1 MVRAVTLGAPRD
13 PQERKNL
20 SRSTV
25 AATLGPPKKTEE
37 RKDFV
42 SGTALSLSARPIPG
56 KCTAC
61 AALSQ

>member
-1 MVRAVTLGAPRD
+1 
-13 PQERKNL
+13 L